1 MLGVLWLLFNPATSI
16 VEAPDRRHYNRAR
29 PVAESKLSP
38 TLPLAWDSTSGLC
51 SALPL
56 PKMQNLQSLVCG
68 AFRPC
73 LNLYAASNH
82 AGFLWLK
89 LKCPDTRCAE
99 NCIAQQ
105 CLEPLK

>member
-1 MLGVLWLLFNPATSI
+1 MADWTQMDPQ
-16 VEAPDRRHYNRAR
+16 
-29 PVAESKLSP
+29 LSP
-38 TLPLAWDSTSGLC
+38 TLPLAWDSTSGLWQALF
-51 SALPL
+51 ALPL
-56 PKMQNLQSLVCG
+56 PKMQNLQSSVCD

-89 LKCPDTRCAE
+89 LRCPDTRCAE